1 MSRSRWSLPA
11 GVRKLALALALTAA
25 VVAASVFIPGVTGRS
40 VARLVAQQPAAATQ
54 QPSVDSQLAH
64 PEPPAP
70 AVTRPA
76 PPPPAPVSLLT
87 RLSGLIGIVL
97 ILLIGFLMSHNRRA
111 IRWKTVAWGLGLQF
125 AFAVF
130 VLKVPAGQSL
140 FRALGDFVT
149 TILHYSYAGSE
160 FVFGEIGKPN
170 SSLGVIFAFQ
180 ILPAIIFVSALF
192 AIMYYLGI
200 MQVIVRAFA
209 KVMSRLLGTSGAESL
224 NVAASIFMGQTEA
237 PLTIRPFLP
246 RMTMSELMTVMTS
259 GMAHVSG
266 SIMAAYIAFGIE
278 ARHLLAAVIMTAPGT
293 IMMSKMFEPETGVPE
308 TWGDVKLDIPKT
320 DVNVV
325 DAAARGT
332 GEGLNLML
340 NVIAMLISFIAL
352 IALVNGLFGFIHG
365 HAGWFP
371 ADIQTV
377 LGWVCRPVAW
387 AMGVPWKDS
396 GVIGSLLGTR
406 AVLNEFIAYSQLG
419 PLRGA
424 LDPRSFTIA
433 SFALAGF
440 ANFSSVGIQI
450 GGIGALAPNRKG
462 DLARLGFRAMLAG
475 TLANFLSAT
484 IAGILL

>member
-1 MSRSRWSLPA
+1 MPVTRWPA
-11 GVRKLALALALTAA
+11 PGGLRKYVLAVVL
-25 VVAASVFIPGVTGRS
+25 VVAAIGVSWLVPGAA
-40 VARLVAQQPAAATQ
+40 ARATKLAAQQTPAVQTPAGQAPLVQ
-54 QPSVDSQLAH
+54 A
-64 PEPPAP
+64 PAP
-70 AVTRPA
+70 DVVQPP
-76 PPPPAPVSLLT
+76 PPPPAPVSLAT
-87 RLSGLIGIVL
+87 RLSGVLGIVL
-97 ILLIGFLMSHNRRA
+97 ILAIAFAMSHNRRA
-111 IRWKTVAWGLGLQF
+111 IRWKTVAWGLGLQLT
-125 AFAVF
+125 FAVF
-130 VLKVPAGQSL
+130 VLKVPAGQAM
-140 FRALGDFVT
+140 FRWLGDLVT
-149 TILHYSYAGSE
+149 SILHFSYAGSE

-200 MQVIVRAFA
+200 MQVVVRAFA
-209 KVMSRLLGTSGAESL
+209 KVMTRLMGVSGAESL

-246 RMTMSELMTVMTS
+246 RMTRSELMTVMTS

-278 ARHLLAAVIMTAPGT
+278 ARHLLTAVIMTAPGT
-293 IMMSKMFEPETGVPE
+293 IMMAKMFEPETGVPE
-308 TWGDVKLDIPKT
+308 TSGDVSIDIPTT
-320 DVNVV
+320 DVNLV

-332 GEGLNLML
+332 GEGLHLML

-352 IALVNGLFGFIHG
+352 IALVNGLFGAIHNSF
-365 HAGWFP
+365 AWFP
-371 ADIQTV
+371 SNIQTV
-377 LGWVCRPVAW
+377 LGWICRPVAW
-387 AMGVPWKDS
+387 AMGVPWRDS
-396 GVIGSLLGTR
+396 ETIGSLLGTR

-419 PLRGA
+419 PLKA
-424 LDPRSFTIA
+424 TLDPRSFTIA

-450 GGIGALAPNRKG
+450 GGIGALAPERKG